1 MCFRKYLAA
10 LVLAFHLTPARRLR
24 PTMEKVQEL
33 STVQLPSDS
42 FEVALLHL
50 VQNLGWSN
58 SLQDLAMSIQAVDD
72 GNEGVILNV
81 NKLLCK
87 LIETLAWTDDYKLQ
101 DMAHR
106 HEMKFVMNYG
116 YGGCVHLQPVV
127 TKHRCIQLSLRVTSS
142 SSEALVTAEQL
153 NVEVDSLLKCHL
165 PEESCERC
173 NIRVNRTG
181 FLSIQKGCDP
191 DFITVVCASPTSFS
205 AIDLNINFSDSKY
218 RVMTVVSWDTQS
230 KRASVSRE
238 RPDGWWWHGV
248 DEGQAPSYKYSDA
261 QVQAFRHLQ
270 DVSVLMGVRESG
282 EGNHAE
288 SESPACEGLQ
298 SAPNKQV
305 ERDGETSEVRVT
317 ELGSQSMELDQVDV
331 VAGSKDFNP
340 LQTSTQ
346 IGSSQC
352 QDETEERRSQGAGR
366 EAAGTGDTSVE
377 ALDSCQRSGG
387 PAPLQDQ
394 GKEKEAQGQ
403 RCVDNV
409 CVCGFVGVLADH
421 LRLSKQCV
429 EALRKEPLLK
439 MKASEAVFIV
449 KASLMLRGPTP
460 MQCPA
465 EGCPGGPHNQ
475 LPDACILWWRD
486 SGWKLM
492 GWTGSSANADSDA
505 VNQKISKF
513 CRNLRH
519 RNKGNIELSS
529 SSVQPDS
536 LEDCSKQSDTV
547 TTSQGRGEG
556 GMQPCQFCSQEGLLV
571 PHLFSEKACLAA
583 HLEQHLPSRVQMYKG
598 KTNLAVFDLGII
610 CKFCPNPACN
620 GDLVREGVK
629 HHVGGACL
637 QFFQTEG
644 QQLFGW
650 KQDLGASCIIIKLK
664 RRRRHLMDFGSDGRD
679 LKAYQNELAQMLKF
693 TCSSCRIQGPLLDC
707 QNHRM
712 YGAGISLDGSTPVWK
727 CFQCGSSDDAHQ
739 EMIRH
744 AEDIVRELG
753 SPDEHGDTLKKMTVE
768 VEGGQGTRAVFV
780 PASLIPES
788 EAADIGDNLN
798 PMATTVLVPKNP
810 EALEQLGDGAA
821 ERALDNKPSLEQVA
835 EYFGRRHFSGPL
847 TETLTVLHL
856 LKLGNIRAERLTMLS
871 NLKRTSKGK
880 VVSYNPN
887 LAEVTSRNPHYAET
901 LKFCLTN
908 TCNYST
914 AARERRSEESAARAS
929 VSGQV
934 KLKVE
939 ITLLSNLARDSPL
952 LRDIILSCPS
962 TAPLIC
968 FAPTVLNFA
977 KAKLRLLM
985 KHIIAP
991 TYSNWDLDLRFDKYE
1006 WTVKLVGF
1014 LYCEEF
1020 DELNKRIARG
1030 EVSSREIA
1038 KEIHGLP
1045 HILPTTALSV
1055 NRLKEDHGMSE
1066 ERAQVKAC
1074 LLVNVAIYLSTYQQV
1089 ILMIKTETSRLW
1101 RLCQCD
1107 TRSRAARSQFHV

>member
-1 MCFRKYLAA
+1 
-10 LVLAFHLTPARRLR
+10 
-24 PTMEKVQEL
+24 MEKVKEL
-33 STVQLPSDS
+33 STLQLTSDS
-42 FEVALLHL
+42 FQVALLHL
-50 VQNLGWSN
+50 LQNLGWSN

-81 NKLLCK
+81 NKLLCS
-87 LIETLAWTDDYKLQ
+87 LVETLAWTDDYKLQ

-106 HEMKFVMNYG
+106 HEMKFVMNFG
-116 YGGCVHLQPVV
+116 YGGCVHLQPEV
-127 TKHRCIQLSLRVTSS
+127 TKHRCIQLSLRVTPS
-142 SSEALVTAEQL
+142 SSEAVVTAEQL
-153 NVEVDSLLKCHL
+153 NAEVDSLLKCHL
-165 PEESCERC
+165 PEESCEQC
-173 NIRVNRTG
+173 NIKVNRTG
-181 FLSIQKGCDP
+181 YLSIQKGCDP
-191 DFITVVCASPTSFS
+191 DFLTVVCESPISLG
-205 AIDLNINFSDSKY
+205 AIDLNINFSNSVY

-230 KRASVSRE
+230 RRASVSRE

-248 DEGQAPSYKYSDA
+248 DEGQAPSYKYSAA

-270 DVSVLMGVRESG
+270 NVSVLMAVRESG
-282 EGNHAE
+282 EENHAG
-288 SESPACEGLQ
+288 SESQACEGLQ

-305 ERDGETSEVRVT
+305 ERDGQTSEARGT
-317 ELGSQSMELDQVDV
+317 ELGSQSMEVDQVDV
-331 VAGSKDFNP
+331 VAGAKYFNP
-340 LQTSTQ
+340 PLTSTQ
-346 IGSSQC
+346 IGSSRFQG
-352 QDETEERRSQGAGR
+352 ETEERRSQGTGS
-366 EAAGTGDTSVE
+366 EAAGIGDTSVE
-377 ALDSCQRSGG
+377 ALNTCQGDGG
-387 PAPLQDQ
+387 PAPVQDL

-403 RCVDNV
+403 RCADNV

-429 EALRKEPLLK
+429 DALRKEPSLK

-449 KASLMLRGPTP
+449 KASLMLRGPVP

-465 EGCPGGPHNQ
+465 EECPGGPHDQ
-475 LPDACILWWRD
+475 LPDTCILWWRE

-529 SSVQPDS
+529 SGVQQDG
-536 LEDCSKQSDTV
+536 LADCSMGSDTV
-547 TTSQGRGEG
+547 TTSQSKGGG
-556 GMQPCQFCSQEGLLV
+556 GMQPCQFCSQEGLLA

-583 HLEQHLPSRVQMYKG
+583 HLKQHLPSRVQMYRG
-598 KTNLAVFDLGII
+598 KTNLAVFDLSII
-610 CKFCPNPACN
+610 CKFCPNPGCN
-620 GDLVREGVK
+620 GDLAREGVK

-637 QFFQTEG
+637 QFFRTEG
-644 QQLFGW
+644 QKLFGW
-650 KQDLGASCIIIKLK
+650 KQDLDASCIVNKLRS
-664 RRRRHLMDFGSDGRD
+664 RRSHLMDFVGDGRD
-679 LKAYQNELAQMLKF
+679 LKAYQHELAQMLKF

-712 YGAGISLDGSTPVWK
+712 YGAGISSDGSRPVWK
-727 CFQCGSSDDAHQ
+727 CFQCSSGDDEHQ
-739 EMIRH
+739 EMVRC
-744 AEDIVRELG
+744 AEDRVRELG
-753 SPDEHGDTLKKMTVE
+753 SPDEHGDALKKMVIE
-768 VEGGQGTRAVFV
+768 VEGGRGTRVVFV

-788 EAADIGDNLN
+788 EAVDIGDNLN

-810 EALEQLGDGAA
+810 EALAQLGDGVS
-821 ERALDNKPSLEQVA
+821 ERAHTNKPSHEQLA
-835 EYFGRRHFSGPL
+835 EFFGRRHFSGPL

-856 LKLGNIRAERLTMLS
+856 LKLGNIRVERLTMLS
-871 NLKRTSKGK
+871 NLKKTSKGK
-880 VVSYNPN
+880 VVSRNPN

-914 AARERRSEESAARAS
+914 AARKRRSEESAARAS

-939 ITLLSNLARDSPL
+939 ITLLSNLARGSPL

-1020 DELNKRIARG
+1020 DELNKRIAGG

-1038 KEIHGLP
+1038 KEIQGLP

-1074 LLVNVAIYLSTYQQV
+1074 LLVNVAIIYQL
-1089 ILMIKTETSRLW
+1089 INK
-1101 RLCQCD
+1101 
-1107 TRSRAARSQFHV
+1107 